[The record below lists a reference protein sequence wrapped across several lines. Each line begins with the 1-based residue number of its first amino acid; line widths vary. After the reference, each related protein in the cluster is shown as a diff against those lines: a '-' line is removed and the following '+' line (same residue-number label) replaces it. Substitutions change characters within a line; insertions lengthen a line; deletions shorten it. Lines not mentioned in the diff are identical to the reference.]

1 MKIRKPF
8 VMGGMLLVAAL
19 LFLSM
24 FMDMSA
30 PQEMERQTI
39 SLRAEAE
46 DLSIDDMINTSDKRK
61 SPSNDVVA
69 PGFAGNVGEY
79 ASSSVST
86 YREDD
91 PEAIA
96 RIQAAIRENEE
107 NLSAGLRNIEA
118 ERKGQALSGLP
129 SARSDEHDRD
139 GRFQKDGIEGL
150 KKDRRI
156 EMEELEKSDAE
167 NDEEMPVAGPEKA
180 SPFHSIRLTSSSN
193 RNAIKAYVHSEQV
206 VMAGSTLKM
215 RLGEDAY
222 TDNGV
227 FIPKNSPVYGIVTGI
242 DGERVNVKI
251 THINLSGN
259 ILPFAKSVYSKDA
272 LLGIYVPGNPKS
284 EITKNAA
291 GGALDGL
298 PTSGIPGVDA
308 AAQVATVVASSAA
321 NAGKQ
326 ALSKNVKKIKV
337 TIKTNYEVYLRPEE
351 K

>member
-118 ERKGQALSGLP
+118 ERKGQALSGQP
-129 SARSDEHDRD
+129 SARSDEHARD
-139 GRFQKDGIEGL
+139 DRFQKDG
-150 KKDRRI
+150 
-156 EMEELEKSDAE
+156 MEELEKSDTE

-222 TDNGV
+222 TDNG
-227 FIPKNSPVYGIVTGI
+227 
-242 DGERVNVKI
+242 ERVNVKI

-284 EITKNAA
+284 EITKDAA

>member
-61 SPSNDVVA
+61 SRSNDVVA

-118 ERKGQALSGLP
+118 ERKGQALSGQP
-129 SARSDEHDRD
+129 SARSDEHARD
-139 GRFQKDGIEGL
+139 DRFQKDG
-150 KKDRRI
+150 
-156 EMEELEKSDAE
+156 MEELEKSDTE

-284 EITKNAA
+284 EITKDAA

>member
-129 SARSDEHDRD
+129 SARM
-139 GRFQKDGIEGL
+139 EGL

-284 EITKNAA
+284 EITKDAA

>member
-61 SPSNDVVA
+61 SPSDDVVA

-118 ERKGQALSGLP
+118 ERKGQGITEP
-129 SARSDEHDRD
+129 REV
-139 GRFQKDGIEGL
+139 RFPKDGMEGL

-284 EITKNAA
+284 EITKDAA

>member
-8 VMGGMLLVAAL
+8 VMGGMLLVAVL

-139 GRFQKDGIEGL
+139 GRFQKDGMEGL
-150 KKDRRI
+150 RRVI
-156 EMEELEKSDAE
+156 RRMMKRCRW
-167 NDEEMPVAGPEKA
+167 PVRKRLL
-180 SPFHSIRLTSSSN
+180 HSTVSVLLL
-193 RNAIKAYVHSEQV
+193 QV
-206 VMAGSTLKM
+206 TEM
-215 RLGEDAY
+215 RLRHMY
-222 TDNGV
+222 IRSRT
-227 FIPKNSPVYGIVTGI
+227 
-242 DGERVNVKI
+242 
-251 THINLSGN
+251 
-259 ILPFAKSVYSKDA
+259 
-272 LLGIYVPGNPKS
+272 
-284 EITKNAA
+284 
-291 GGALDGL
+291 
-298 PTSGIPGVDA
+298 
-308 AAQVATVVASSAA
+308 
-321 NAGKQ
+321 
-326 ALSKNVKKIKV
+326 
-337 TIKTNYEVYLRPEE
+337 
-351 K
+351 

>member
-139 GRFQKDGIEGL
+139 GRFQKDGMEGL

-193 RNAIKAYVHSEQV
+193 RNAIKAYCTFG
-206 VMAGSTLKM
+206 AG
-215 RLGEDAY
+215 R
-222 TDNGV
+222 NGWQY
-227 FIPKNSPVYGIVTGI
+227 P
-242 DGERVNVKI
+242 
-251 THINLSGN
+251 
-259 ILPFAKSVYSKDA
+259 
-272 LLGIYVPGNPKS
+272 
-284 EITKNAA
+284 
-291 GGALDGL
+291 
-298 PTSGIPGVDA
+298 
-308 AAQVATVVASSAA
+308 
-321 NAGKQ
+321 
-326 ALSKNVKKIKV
+326 
-337 TIKTNYEVYLRPEE
+337 
-351 K
+351 

>member
-1 MKIRKPF
+1 
-8 VMGGMLLVAAL
+8 MGGMLLVAAL

-118 ERKGQALSGLP
+118 ERKGQALSGQP
-129 SARSDEHDRD
+129 SARSDEHARD
-139 GRFQKDGIEGL
+139 DRFQRMGWKSL
-150 KKDRRI
+150 RRVI
-156 EMEELEKSDAE
+156 RRMMKRCRW
-167 NDEEMPVAGPEKA
+167 PVRKRLL
-180 SPFHSIRLTSSSN
+180 HSTVSVLLL
-193 RNAIKAYVHSEQV
+193 QV
-206 VMAGSTLKM
+206 TEM
-215 RLGEDAY
+215 RLRHMY
-222 TDNGV
+222 
-227 FIPKNSPVYGIVTGI
+227 IRS
-242 DGERVNVKI
+242 R
-251 THINLSGN
+251 S
-259 ILPFAKSVYSKDA
+259 
-272 LLGIYVPGNPKS
+272 
-284 EITKNAA
+284 
-291 GGALDGL
+291 
-298 PTSGIPGVDA
+298 
-308 AAQVATVVASSAA
+308 
-321 NAGKQ
+321 
-326 ALSKNVKKIKV
+326 
-337 TIKTNYEVYLRPEE
+337 
-351 K
+351 

>member
-96 RIQAAIRENEE
+96 VFRR
-107 NLSAGLRNIEA
+107 LSVRM
-118 ERKGQALSGLP
+118 
-129 SARSDEHDRD
+129 
-139 GRFQKDGIEGL
+139 
-150 KKDRRI
+150 RRI
-156 EMEELEKSDAE
+156 CL
-167 NDEEMPVAGPEKA
+167 PVCGI
-180 SPFHSIRLTSSSN
+180 SRLKGKG
-193 RNAIKAYVHSEQV
+193 RHYPAC
-206 VMAGSTLKM
+206 L
-215 RLGEDAY
+215 R
-222 TDNGV
+222 
-227 FIPKNSPVYGIVTGI
+227 
-242 DGERVNVKI
+242 
-251 THINLSGN
+251 
-259 ILPFAKSVYSKDA
+259 
-272 LLGIYVPGNPKS
+272 
-284 EITKNAA
+284 
-291 GGALDGL
+291 
-298 PTSGIPGVDA
+298 PGVMNMTGMA
-308 AAQVATVVASSAA
+308 V
-321 NAGKQ
+321 
-326 ALSKNVKKIKV
+326 SKRM
-337 TIKTNYEVYLRPEE
+337 E
-351 K
+351 

>member
-129 SARSDEHDRD
+129 SARNDRD
-139 GRFQKDGIEGL
+139 GRFQKDGMEGL

-251 THINLSGN
+251 THINLSV
-259 ILPFAKSVYSKDA
+259 FS
-272 LLGIYVPGNPKS
+272 
-284 EITKNAA
+284 
-291 GGALDGL
+291 
-298 PTSGIPGVDA
+298 
-308 AAQVATVVASSAA
+308 
-321 NAGKQ
+321 
-326 ALSKNVKKIKV
+326 
-337 TIKTNYEVYLRPEE
+337 
-351 K
+351 

>member
-107 NLSAGLRNIEA
+107 NLSASLRNIEA
-118 ERKGQALSGLP
+118 ERKGRHYPASLRPGVMNMPGMTVSKRMGWKSL
-129 SARSDEHDRD
+129 
-139 GRFQKDGIEGL
+139 
-150 KKDRRI
+150 RRVI
-156 EMEELEKSDAE
+156 RRMMKRCRW
-167 NDEEMPVAGPEKA
+167 PVRKRLL
-180 SPFHSIRLTSSSN
+180 HSTVSVLLL
-193 RNAIKAYVHSEQV
+193 QV
-206 VMAGSTLKM
+206 TEM
-215 RLGEDAY
+215 RLRHMY
-222 TDNGV
+222 
-227 FIPKNSPVYGIVTGI
+227 IRS
-242 DGERVNVKI
+242 R
-251 THINLSGN
+251 S
-259 ILPFAKSVYSKDA
+259 
-272 LLGIYVPGNPKS
+272 
-284 EITKNAA
+284 
-291 GGALDGL
+291 
-298 PTSGIPGVDA
+298 
-308 AAQVATVVASSAA
+308 
-321 NAGKQ
+321 
-326 ALSKNVKKIKV
+326 
-337 TIKTNYEVYLRPEE
+337 
-351 K
+351 

>member
-1 MKIRKPF
+1 
-8 VMGGMLLVAAL
+8 MGGMLLVAAL

-118 ERKGQALSGLP
+118 ERKGRHYPACLRPGVMNMTGMAVSK
-129 SARSDEHDRD
+129 RMEWERHW
-139 GRFQKDGIEGL
+139 
-150 KKDRRI
+150 KKD
-156 EMEELEKSDAE
+156 EKD
-167 NDEEMPVAGPEKA
+167 
-180 SPFHSIRLTSSSN
+180 
-193 RNAIKAYVHSEQV
+193 RNGRA
-206 VMAGSTLKM
+206 
-215 RLGEDAY
+215 
-222 TDNGV
+222 
-227 FIPKNSPVYGIVTGI
+227 
-242 DGERVNVKI
+242 
-251 THINLSGN
+251 
-259 ILPFAKSVYSKDA
+259 
-272 LLGIYVPGNPKS
+272 
-284 EITKNAA
+284 
-291 GGALDGL
+291 
-298 PTSGIPGVDA
+298 
-308 AAQVATVVASSAA
+308 
-321 NAGKQ
+321 
-326 ALSKNVKKIKV
+326 
-337 TIKTNYEVYLRPEE
+337 
-351 K
+351 

>member
-96 RIQAAIRENEE
+96 RIQA
-107 NLSAGLRNIEA
+107 LSLI
-118 ERKGQALSGLP
+118 
-129 SARSDEHDRD
+129 
-139 GRFQKDGIEGL
+139 
-150 KKDRRI
+150 
-156 EMEELEKSDAE
+156 
-167 NDEEMPVAGPEKA
+167 
-180 SPFHSIRLTSSSN
+180 
-193 RNAIKAYVHSEQV
+193 
-206 VMAGSTLKM
+206 
-215 RLGEDAY
+215 
-222 TDNGV
+222 
-227 FIPKNSPVYGIVTGI
+227 
-242 DGERVNVKI
+242 
-251 THINLSGN
+251 HI
-259 ILPFAKSVYSKDA
+259 
-272 LLGIYVPGNPKS
+272 
-284 EITKNAA
+284 
-291 GGALDGL
+291 
-298 PTSGIPGVDA
+298 
-308 AAQVATVVASSAA
+308 
-321 NAGKQ
+321 
-326 ALSKNVKKIKV
+326 
-337 TIKTNYEVYLRPEE
+337 
-351 K
+351 